1 MKQHMQTV
9 INVCLAIFIT
19 VFIYRNDKLNDEI
32 LDLKIDM
39 EVAKLKIS
47 DNKKAVTE
55 NYENFLKQDEY
66 NKGVASV
73 VDNNTDNISIAFKNF
88 DIAKNN
94 IGINTTKIDNIEE
107 WIVDNFND

>member
-73 VDNNTDNISIAFKNF
+73 VDNNTDNISTAFKNF